1 MSELKLPQGIGITN
15 FKKLTNMYIYNT
27 KYECNELD
35 GIYLL
40 KSVMENTGKKDA
52 NGDPIKKKVFIRN
65 NRICDCISFVGK
77 FYDFENKISYSRYQF
92 KNMNTKKIDYI
103 TFKDGTKNADMIE
116 TLKNVGFSIDK
127 DTLFTEFIQ
136 SLISVRSQIINYN
149 EDCDYLDAGR
159 AATRYA
165 FPLVNNS
172 YDYTHFITNN
182 EIIEDSDFTN
192 LDNPLFKT
200 IGTFEGWKKDMQI
213 IYNNIKEPELLKI
226 ILSQT
231 LVGIILSFVGFKVEC
246 PVYAFAGTSQCG
258 KGMLASIQAG
268 VWQNTILNG
277 FGVLRSSDD
286 SKCGSSIINDRLF
299 MLPNL
304 TTEIQDLIDECGNIQ
319 QVAVMLYNHAKG
331 TTGAKATEK
340 GKMRNNVRMWRN
352 PWVVYLERN
361 EFKNVTGGKQSRIL
375 LTEKVYNKLE
385 NGRSSTI
392 MIGDDN
398 SKFEKNTTS
407 NMGWA
412 GMEFVNAIVKYN
424 NENPDA
430 IKNRYDDIVIE
441 IQNNT
446 NLKEIK
452 KAQSAALIMLAHEL
466 AIKLDIFPQWG
477 ELTLEE
483 IDKTY
488 GENAVVREAEDIIME
503 EVVRRIYT
511 DNTSYPFADK
521 GPTTQEEYDSRSDR
535 DKVRG
540 RKKLLKDKGLC
551 VAVMPE
557 ALLQSAINFVKTDL
571 GYNYNYNADSI
582 HRKYCLKKSDGKYT
596 SAERNITYKY
606 ESGKAR
612 ERCITVILY
621 DMNKIDDEENKI
633 KELIEE
639 MK

>member
-375 LTEKVYNKLE
+375 LTEKVYTKLE

-488 GENAVVREAEDIIME
+488 GENAVVREAEYIIME

-582 HRKYCLKKSDGKYT
+582 HRKYCLKKLDGKYT

>member
-1 MSELKLPQGIGITN
+1 MEKMKIPSGIGMTD
-15 FKKLTNMYIYNT
+15 FKKLTNMYFYNT
-27 KYECNELD
+27 RYVCDELD
-35 GIYLL
+35 GIYNL
-40 KSVMENTGKKDA
+40 KAVLEDTGKKDTK
-52 NGDPIKKKVFIRN
+52 GDPIKKRRYVKS
-65 NRICDCISFVGK
+65 NRISDCISFVGK
-77 FYDFENKISYSRYQF
+77 FYDFENKVSYSRFQF
-92 KNMNTKKIDYI
+92 RNMNTKKIDYI
-103 TFKDGTKNADMIE
+103 TFKDSTKNTDIVE
-116 TLKNVGFSIDK
+116 SLKNVGFSIDK
-127 DTLFTEFIQ
+127 DAQFTEFLQ
-136 SLISVRSQIINYN
+136 SLISVRSQIINHN

-159 AATRYA
+159 AATRYG
-165 FPLVNNS
+165 FQLVNNN
-172 YDYTHFITNN
+172 YDYNHFITNN

-200 IGTFEGWKKDMQI
+200 VGTFEGWKNDMQVLFD
-213 IYNNIKEPELLKI
+213 NFKEPELLKI

-231 LVGIILSFVGFKVEC
+231 LTGIVLAFVGFKIEC

-268 VWQNTILNG
+268 VWQNSILNG

-286 SKCGSSIINDRLF
+286 SKTGSAIINDRL
-299 MLPNL
+299 LLIPNVA
-304 TTEIQDLIDECGNIQ
+304 TEIQDLIDECGNIQ

-331 TTGAKATEK
+331 TTGAKGTEK
-340 GKMRNNVRMWRN
+340 GKFRNNVRIWRN
-352 PWVVYLERN
+352 PWIVYLERN
-361 EFKNVTGGKQSRIL
+361 EFKTVTGGKQSRIL
-375 LTEKVYNKLE
+375 ITEKVYLKLE
-385 NGRSSTI
+385 NGKSSTI
-392 MIGDDN
+392 IVGDNN
-398 SKFEKNTTS
+398 SKFEANTIS

-424 NENPDA
+424 NENPNA
-430 IKNRYDDIVIE
+430 IKDRYDEIVLDI
-441 IQNNT
+441 QANT
-446 NLKEIK
+446 KLKEVK

-488 GENAVVREAEDIIME
+488 GENAVVREAEDIVME
-503 EVVRRIYT
+503 EVIRRIYT
-511 DNTSYPFADK
+511 DNTSYPFVDK
-521 GPTTQEEYDSRSDR
+521 GPTTQEEYDARSDR

-557 ALLQSAINFVKTDL
+557 ALLQSAVNFVKSDL

-621 DMNKIDDEENKI
+621 DMNKIEDEENKI
-633 KELIEE
+633 KELMEE
-639 MK
+639 MN